1 MDVFESK
8 VKGVMRRRER
18 RRNSSCQNETNAQV
32 KASHNTELKQ
42 HSDFNR

>member
-8 VKGVMRRRER
+8 VKGVMRRER

-32 KASHNTELKQ
+32 KASHNTELNE